1 MRSMRT
7 QKINMSLSEK
17 NLREKVFHN
26 ELQSRPKGRFE
37 NVFYKALANVWDDF
51 YDQLKKKTR
60 NAEVLDYGCGVGP
73 SIIKVSNYEPKKI
86 IGIDISEISIKK
98 AKDRTKDLGSM
109 VEVKVDNCEKTSFE
123 NNRFDLVYGHGILHH
138 LEFSKCLGEILR
150 ILKPGGSLLFVEPLG
165 TNPIINLY
173 RKLTPKSRSIDEHP
187 FVGKDFEL
195 LKNKFKK
202 VEIKYYGFLTL
213 VFFPFYLNPQKS
225 IIFKILKTTDQI
237 LFKLKF
243 FRYFAWSVLIS
254 AKK

>member
-1 MRSMRT
+1 MRT

-165 TNPIINLY
+165 TNPIINPY

>member
-1 MRSMRT
+1 MQLMRT
-7 QKINMSLSEK
+7 QKINMNLSEK

>member
-1 MRSMRT
+1 MRT
-7 QKINMSLSEK
+7 QKTNSMSLTKK
-17 NLREKVFHN
+17 NLREKNFHN

-37 NVFYKALANVWDDF
+37 NIFYKAIANVWDDF
-51 YDQLKKKTR
+51 YERLKKDSR

-73 SIIKVSNYEPKKI
+73 SIIEVSNYKPKKV

-98 AKDRTKDLGSM
+98 AKDKTKYLGSM
-109 VEVKVDNCEKTSFE
+109 VELKVDNCEKTSFE

-138 LEFSKCLGEILR
+138 LEFSKCLDEILR
-150 ILKPGGSLLFVEPLG
+150 ILKPGGSLIFVEPLG

-187 FVGKDFEL
+187 FTDKDLTL
-195 LKNKFKK
+195 LKNKYND
-202 VEIKYYGFLTL
+202 VEIKYYGLLTL
-213 VFFPFYLNPQKS
+213 IFFPFYSDPNKS
-225 IIFKILKTTDQI
+225 KIFKMLKDADQI
-237 LFKLKF
+237 LFKIKL